1 MGAWGAGNFE
11 NDTALDW
18 VLALEESEGL
28 GLVGQAIAD
37 VLKGDDYLDA
47 DVACIGLAAAEVVAA
62 LRDQPLD
69 GLPEEVS
76 RWVHAQGINPSDELV
91 NDCLAA
97 IEKIRSDDGSELREL
112 WEEDDDSPV
121 EWYAVLE
128 DLVARLQR

>member
-28 GLVGQAIAD
+28 SLVGQAIAE
-37 VLKGDDYLDA
+37 VLEVDDYLDA

-62 LRDQPLD
+62 LRDQPPD
-69 GLPEEVS
+69 ELPEEVS
-76 RWVHAQGINPSDELV
+76 RWVQVQEITPSDELV
-91 NDCLAA
+91 SDSLAA
-97 IEKIRSDDGSELREL
+97 IEKIRNDDGSELREL
-112 WEEDDDSPV
+112 WEEDDDPPV
-121 EWYAVLE
+121 EWYAVLD

>member
-28 GLVGQAIAD
+28 SLVGQAIAE
-37 VLKGDDYLDA
+37 VLEVDDYLDA

-62 LRDQPLD
+62 LRDQPPD
-69 GLPEEVS
+69 ELPEEVS
-76 RWVHAQGINPSDELV
+76 RWVQVQEITPSDELIS
-91 NDCLAA
+91 DSLAA
-97 IEKIRSDDGSELREL
+97 IEKIRNDDGSELREL
-112 WEEDDDSPV
+112 WEEDDDPPV
-121 EWYAVLE
+121 EWYAVLD

>member
-28 GLVGQAIAD
+28 SRAIEE
-37 VLKGDDYLDA
+37 VLKGDDSLDA
-47 DVACIGLAAAEVVAA
+47 DVACVGLAAAKVVAA

-76 RWVHAQGINPSDELV
+76 RWVHAQGITPSDELV
-91 NDCLAA
+91 NGCLAA
-97 IEKIRSDDGSELREL
+97 IEKVRNNDGSEVREL
-112 WEEDDDSPV
+112 WEEDDDPPV
-121 EWYAVLE
+121 EWYAVLD
-128 DLVARLQR
+128 DLVSRLQR